1 MLRRWARGR
10 AGCGGSACG
19 AGLGAGGLGGF
30 EFEDGGEEGA
40 VEGAGLAADAAFVA
54 EDGTEPGAVGLAV
67 EAGVRGG
74 EHLFVE
80 SGQERDGVGVV
91 DAEPDALGDESGE
104 ERIGA
109 IVFGDL
115 GGEVDGAELPVFGE
129 ADFRGV
135 EAVFGVVA
143 RGAGFAFGRAGP
155 VDLRALARLAARRF
169 SEMGWLGT
177 AICGGRPRRGGGR
190 GRGRSECRGCA
201 RRERRGRRG
210 PCGSPSRR
218 GGCGGRDRRWGRP
231 G

>member
-1 MLRRWARGR
+1 M
-10 AGCGGSACG
+10 
-19 AGLGAGGLGGF
+19 
-30 EFEDGGEEGA
+30 D
-40 VEGAGLAADAAFVA
+40 GAGLAADAAFVA

-115 GGEVDGAELPVFGE
+115 GGEAGGAELPVFGE
-129 ADFRGV
+129 ADFGGV

-143 RGAGFAFGRAGP
+143 RGAGFAFGRAGAGGFAG
-155 VDLRALARLAARRF
+155 VGAVGGEALFGDGLVGHGYLRRPAEERWRERARTERVPRVRSARAARQAGSLWKSF
-169 SEMGWLGT
+169 Q
-177 AICGGRPRRGGGR
+177 
-190 GRGRSECRGCA
+190 A
-201 RRERRGRRG
+201 RRVRRE
-210 PCGSPSRR
+210 GSTL
-218 GGCGGRDRRWGRP
+218 G
-231 G
+231 